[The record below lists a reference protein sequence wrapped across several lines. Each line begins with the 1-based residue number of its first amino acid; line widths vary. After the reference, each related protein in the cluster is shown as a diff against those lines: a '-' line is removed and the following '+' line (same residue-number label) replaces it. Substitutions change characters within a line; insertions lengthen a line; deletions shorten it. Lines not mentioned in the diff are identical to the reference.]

1 MASKTKSTTKTT
13 TQKTNSTLKIFRVKE
28 PNITIAK
35 KRTGDG
41 EMLFSIKQKSRTKKK
56 KEVKKMKDRLNY
68 IITKEK
74 TQMISSKEKK
84 LKKQLLKEL
93 KSS

>member
-1 MASKTKSTTKTT
+1 MRPQLEYTASVWDPYTEI
-13 TQKTNSTLKIFRVKE
+13 N
-28 PNITIAK
+28 
-35 KRTGDG
+35 
-41 EMLFSIKQKSRTKKK
+41 KKK
-56 KEVKKMKDRLNY
+56 IKEVKKMKDRLKY

-84 LKKQLLKEL
+84 LKIRLLKEL